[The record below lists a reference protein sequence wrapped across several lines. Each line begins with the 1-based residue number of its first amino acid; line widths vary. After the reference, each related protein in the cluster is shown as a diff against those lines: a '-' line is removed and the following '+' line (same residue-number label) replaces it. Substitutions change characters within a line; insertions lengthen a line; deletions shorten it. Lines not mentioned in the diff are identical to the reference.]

1 MSNTRDHIE
10 FDTLNDFVDGR
21 LDRQAANDV
30 AAHLASCPRCSAQH
44 DELANLLSS
53 ANQLPKSVL
62 PPDDMWADLRTV
74 LNSRKDLVLPSAGEN
89 ANRPPAIAAH
99 PRLSRK
105 FMAML
110 AAAAVILIALSS
122 GITALVLR
130 RDGDKLAVRRSEE
143 SAVPAI
149 PRSPT
154 ALPASFRQAES
165 EYNRTIDELKQAVDT
180 QRDRLSPETIRTV
193 DHSLAVVDSAI
204 AEARAALMADP
215 NNQMLM
221 DLLSTS
227 YQRKLDLLRRTSELG
242 SQT

>member
-10 FDTLNDFVDGR
+10 FDALNDFVDGR
-21 LDRQAANDV
+21 LDRQAASDV
-30 AAHLASCPRCSAQH
+30 AAHLASCPTCSAQH
-44 DELANLLSS
+44 DELASLLSS
-53 ANQLPKSVL
+53 AELLPKSVL
-62 PPDDMWADLRTV
+62 PPDDMWADLRTA
-74 LNSRKDLVLPSAGEN
+74 LDSRKDVVLPSAGEN
-89 ANRPPAIAAH
+89 AHHSPAIATH
-99 PRLSRK
+99 SRLSPR
-105 FMAML
+105 FVAFL

-122 GITALVLR
+122 GITALVLKQDR
-130 RDGDKLAVRRSEE
+130 AMASRKTNEAT
-143 SAVPAI
+143 VPAT
-149 PRSPT
+149 PRSP
-154 ALPASFRQAES
+154 AVLPASFRQTEH

-204 AEARAALMADP
+204 SEARAALIADP

-242 SQT
+242 SRT

>member
-10 FDTLNDFVDGR
+10 FDALNDFVDGR
-21 LDRQAANDV
+21 LDRKAAGDV
-30 AAHLASCPRCSAQH
+30 SAHLASCPTCSAQH
-44 DELANLLSS
+44 DELASLLAS
-53 ANQLPKSVL
+53 ASQLPKAVL
-62 PPDDMWADLRTV
+62 PPNDIWADLRTA
-74 LNSRKDLVLPSAGEN
+74 LNSRKDVALPTAGEN
-89 ANRPPAIAAH
+89 AHRPPAIAAR
-99 PRLSRK
+99 PRLSPK
-105 FMAML
+105 FVAML

-122 GITALVLR
+122 GITALVLKQDR
-130 RDGDKLAVRRSEE
+130 AV
-143 SAVPAI
+143 AIQVPGGTTVPA
-149 PRSPT
+149 PQRSP
-154 ALPASFRQAES
+154 AVLPASFRQTEN

-204 AEARAALMADP
+204 AEARAALIADP

-242 SQT
+242 SKT

>member
-1 MSNTRDHIE
+1 MSNIGDHIE
-10 FDTLNDFVDGR
+10 FDALNDFVDGR
-21 LDRQAANDV
+21 LDRQATSDV
-30 AAHLASCPRCSAQH
+30 SAHLASCPTCSAQH
-44 DELANLLSS
+44 DELASLLAS
-53 ANQLPKSVL
+53 ASQLPKSVL
-62 PPDDMWADLRTV
+62 PPDDMWADLRTA
-74 LNSRKDLVLPSAGEN
+74 LDSRKHVVLPTAGEN
-89 ANRPPAIAAH
+89 PHRPPAIATR

-105 FMAML
+105 FVAML

-122 GITALVLR
+122 GITALVLKR
-130 RDGDKLAVRRSEE
+130 NPGIVAIQTSNDK
-143 SAVPAI
+143 AVPALQ
-149 PRSPT
+149 RSPSV
-154 ALPASFRQAES
+154 LPASFRQTEN

-204 AEARAALMADP
+204 AEARAALIADP

-242 SQT
+242 SRT

>member
-10 FDTLNDFVDGR
+10 LDVLNDFVDGR
-21 LDRQAANDV
+21 LDRQAESDV
-30 AAHLASCPRCSAQH
+30 AAHLATCRTCSAQH
-44 DELANLLSS
+44 EELASLLAS
-53 ANQLPKSVL
+53 AAQLPRSVL
-62 PPDDMWADLRTV
+62 PPDDMWTDLRAA
-74 LNSRKDLVLPSAGEN
+74 LNSRKDVVLPTAGES
-89 ANRPPAIAAH
+89 AHRQTVAASH

-105 FMAML
+105 FVVLL

-122 GITALVLR
+122 GITALVLNR
-130 RDGDKLAVRRSEE
+130 NAQKLAGRKPDE
-143 SAVPAI
+143 SAIPSV
-149 PRSPT
+149 PRSQ
-154 ALPASFRQAES
+154 AVLPASFRQTEN

-204 AEARAALMADP
+204 AEARAALIADP

-242 SQT
+242 SRT